1 MPIIHKRMRS
11 FSPYRYNIQYARI
24 GEGPIQKP
32 HPYINMAVQ
41 PEEHYVL
48 SKKEAHWY
56 AYIVNTIY
64 YESDDEC
71 RLNLE
76 KIVSNLI
83 IVDGGKKLGED
94 LNPNL
99 KRLDASYQKTEVNLK
114 SCEWIDN
121 KSLCIR
127 NPLGE
132 YADCFVLG
140 DNEFLKI
147 KKKITEDSIIIE
159 FDNIVTAN
167 DLKAVLY
174 SVNPHTTDF
183 STKIINAENV
193 NHSEGTNYIYFEN
206 AFNTNKVV
214 PVVFNNDGFASNFEN
229 PDLTPVRVILKNSNN
244 LIENNEVK
252 VSKVMLYSHDADTFS
267 ETLRYGINSANVSW
281 SENTAFVRHNINGTV
296 NFIIDDTYDRN
307 PQFTASIV
315 NNSTIKIDFGELNL
329 ENDPKYEVCN
339 IIVFKVG

>member
-48 SKKEAHWY
+48 SKKEPHWF
-56 AYIVNTIY
+56 AYVVNNIY

-71 RLNLE
+71 RFNLE
-76 KIVSNLI
+76 KIVSNII
-83 IVDGGKKLGED
+83 IVDGGKKLSED
-94 LNPNL
+94 FSPSF
-99 KRLDASYQKTEVNLK
+99 KRLDVAYQKADVNLK

-121 KSLCIR
+121 SVTIR
-127 NPLGE
+127 NSFGE

-140 DNEFLKI
+140 DNKFIKI
-147 KKKITEDSIIIE
+147 QKKIMENDIIIKFE
-159 FDNIVTAN
+159 NGVSAN
-167 DLKAVLY
+167 SYEDFKAVIY

-183 STKIINAENV
+183 SVKMIDAENIEH
-193 NHSEGTNYIYFEN
+193 NASNCIYFEN

-214 PVVFNNDGFASNFEN
+214 PVVFNSDGFASTFEN

-244 LIENNEVK
+244 LIDNGEVNI
-252 VSKVMLYSHDADTFS
+252 SKAMLYSHDKDTFS
-267 ETLRYGINSANVSW
+267 ATLRYGINTANVSW
-281 SENTAFVRHNINGTV
+281 IDNSAIIKHNINGTV

-307 PQFTASIV
+307 PKFTASIV
-315 NNSTIKIDFGELNL
+315 NDSTIKIDFGRINAD
-329 ENDPKYEVCN
+329 NPKYEVCN